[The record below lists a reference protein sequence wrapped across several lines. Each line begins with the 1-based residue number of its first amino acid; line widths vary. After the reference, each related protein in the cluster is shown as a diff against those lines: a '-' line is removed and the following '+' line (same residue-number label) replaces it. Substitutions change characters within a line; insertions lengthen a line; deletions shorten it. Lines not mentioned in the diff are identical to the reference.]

1 MKKSLFILACLAVVL
16 CLATPVAAKWLFLGQ
31 NSRGEKFS
39 VSDRTKASKQAGC
52 ILVQVLKQY
61 ATPQNS
67 KWGQYLYRKY
77 IIRLCC
83 QARTQ
88 QQRGLV
94 LYTAAKKQRKT
105 IQAPGRAFVCKSKGL
120 CAGVHQK
127 ICPQ

>member
-31 NSRGEKFS
+31 NSKGERFS
-39 VSDRTKASKQAGC
+39 VSDNTKASRQAGC
-52 ILVQVLKQY
+52 ILVQVLKKY

-67 KWGQYLYRKY
+67 KWGQFLYRKY

-88 QQRGLV
+88 KQLGFV
-94 LYTAAKKQRKT
+94 LYTAAKKQIKT
-105 IQAPGRAFVCKSKGL
+105 VKAQGRPFVCKSKGL
-120 CAGVHQK
+120 CAGVQRK
-127 ICPQ
+127 ICPK